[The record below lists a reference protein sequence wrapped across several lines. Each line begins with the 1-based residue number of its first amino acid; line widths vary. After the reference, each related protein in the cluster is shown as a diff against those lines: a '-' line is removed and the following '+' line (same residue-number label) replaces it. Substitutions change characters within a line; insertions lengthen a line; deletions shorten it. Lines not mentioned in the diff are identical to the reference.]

1 MLAQGKVR
9 GPETRIQDSADE
21 SGRWYY
27 EIKILSGVKTTEQAQ
42 ADISN
47 VDTGGHVR
55 FGWARKEASLDGPVG
70 FDAYSYGLRDIS
82 GQKVHMSRPKD
93 FAVNS
98 EFCEGDVIG
107 LEICLPSLSLHRKVV
122 DGVYNK
128 AVDVADDIDP
138 AASIEAPDIIRDRIP
153 VPYKAHYYFEQ
164 FEYSPT
170 KELEELTN
178 PLPAPANATTTE
190 TDPPNPNHPQVPL
203 RTLPFS
209 CIKVYKNGES
219 MGTPFT
225 DLLAFLPPAS
235 VPMPSGARKGFDDGS
250 LGYYP
255 AISLFRRG
263 AAQANFGPA
272 FWFPPPEMAKS
283 EDVEMGNTSE
293 ANVNPATTKHIAGTN
308 THLRAISERFNEQI
322 AEDIVYDLI
331 DEVDFWA
338 LDVAEGAMTGLN
350 DIGDAVMGPVDPEAA
365 DVGVGAELASGAGEI
380 REMVQQES

>member
-1 MLAQGKVR
+1 
-9 GPETRIQDSADE
+9 
-21 SGRWYY
+21 
-27 EIKILSGVKTTEQAQ
+27 
-42 ADISN
+42 
-47 VDTGGHVR
+47 
-55 FGWARKEASLDGPVG
+55 
-70 FDAYSYGLRDIS
+70 
-82 GQKVHMSRPKD
+82 MSRPKD

-107 LEICLPSLSLHRKVV
+107 LEICLPSLPLHRKVV
-122 DGVYNK
+122 EGVYNK
-128 AVDVADDIDP
+128 AVDVADDLDP

-170 KELEELTN
+170 KELEELAN
-178 PLPAPANATTTE
+178 PLPAPVTATATE
-190 TDPPNPNHPQVPL
+190 TDPPNPNHPQTPL

-209 CIKVYKNGES
+209 SIKVYKNGDLI
-219 MGTPFT
+219 GTPFT

-235 VPMPSGARKGFDDGS
+235 KPPTIAGARDGFDDGS

-263 AAQANFGPA
+263 AAQANFGPD
-272 FWFPPPEMAKS
+272 FWFPPPELAKS
-283 EDVEMGNTSE
+283 EDVEMTNTTE
-293 ANVNPATTKHIAGTN
+293 VNVDPATTKHIAGTN
-308 THLRAISERFNEQI
+308 SRVRPISERFNEQI
-322 AEDIVYDLI
+322 AEDIMYDLI

-350 DIGDAVMGPVDPEAA
+350 VIGDAVLGPVDPEAA
-365 DVGVGAELASGAGEI
+365 EVGVGVDLANGAGEI